1 MKSFQLLML
10 AMLLSAVSQAQDYT
24 TTLDGVNWVK
34 IESKSKINV
43 KTHAKNEL
51 LIKASDSYEVPEK
64 AKGLR
69 LVGDGVANTDVG
81 FSVLKD
87 GNTLLVKNLKNSQDG
102 DTVIY
107 LPASKNISVTSTG
120 LNSIEISGFTGEIE
134 ASAVVTGQ
142 ITITDVSGPVTA
154 NTNTGTVTVVFNTV
168 NQSSPITI
176 KTATGA
182 VDVTLPANTPADLS
196 MDSTMGA
203 IYTNFDLSLPD
214 KNGLKA
220 ISSQKV
226 TGSINNGGVKIQL
239 NSATGN
245 IYLRKK

>member
-1 MKSFQLLML
+1 MKSLSLLML
-10 AMLLSAVSQAQDYT
+10 ALIISVAAQAQEYT
-24 TTLDGVNWVK
+24 TALDGVNWVK
-34 IESKSKINV
+34 IESKSKIIL
-43 KTHAKNEL
+43 KTHSKNQL
-51 LIKASDSYEVPEK
+51 LIKASGSYEVPEK

-69 LVGDGVANTDVG
+69 LVGDGVANTDIG

-87 GNTLLVKNLKNSQDG
+87 GNNLLVKNLKNSQDD

-107 LPASKNISVTSTG
+107 LPATQNISVKSTG
-120 LNSIEISGFTGEIE
+120 LNNIEISGFTGEIE
-134 ASAVVTGQ
+134 ANSDITGE

-154 NTNTGTVTVVFNTV
+154 NTNTGTISVIFNKV

-196 MDSTMGA
+196 MDSTMGD

-214 KNGLKA
+214 KNGLKV
-220 ISSQKV
+220 ISSKKI